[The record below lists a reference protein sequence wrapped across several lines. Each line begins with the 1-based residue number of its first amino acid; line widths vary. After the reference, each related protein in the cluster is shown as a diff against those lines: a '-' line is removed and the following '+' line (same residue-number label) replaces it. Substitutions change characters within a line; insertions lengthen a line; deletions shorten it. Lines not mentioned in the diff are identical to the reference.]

1 MTSVEIPYSIAAV
14 LPSLAV
20 VDITNEV
27 RREVDGAEIR
37 DGIVFITSAAEPSVV
52 RVNEREAGFFADLEV
67 LLGRLIPLEHD
78 ERERL
83 VCMLLGPRSE
93 QVPFVGGRLC
103 LGQWQRILV
112 VGFDESCRYDWTTT
126 LVG

>member
-1 MTSVEIPYSIAAV
+1 VTSVEIPFSIAAV

-27 RREVDGAEIR
+27 RQEVEASELR
-37 DGIVFITSAAEPSVV
+37 DGIAFITSGAEPSVV
-52 RVNEREAGFFADLEV
+52 RVNERESGFFADLEV
-67 LLGRLIPLEHD
+67 LLGRLVPLEHD

-83 VCMLLGPRSE
+83 LCMLLGPRTE
-93 QVPFVGGRLC
+93 QVPFVAGHLC

>member
-1 MTSVEIPYSIAAV
+1 VTSVEIPYSIAAV

-27 RREVDGAEIR
+27 QREVAAAPMR
-37 DGIVFITSAAEPSVV
+37 DGIAFITSGAELSLV

-67 LLGRLIPLEHD
+67 LLGRLVPLDHA
-78 ERERL
+78 EREQL
-83 VCMLLGPRSE
+83 LCLLLGPRSE
-93 QVPFVGGRLC
+93 QVPFDNRRLC
-103 LGQWQRILV
+103 LGRWQRILV
-112 VGFDESCRYDWTTT
+112 VGFDEACRYDWTTT